1 MGILQ
6 KLSVDVGIRAGGTDG
21 ERLAADYLRD
31 ELTSWGY
38 AAEEQ
43 PFPVQVYKPI
53 STNLEETAPETKT
66 LTPLP
71 LTNAAPGQAEGE
83 IAVVSGIGETGDFPA
98 SVAGRVALIQRGTI
112 TFTEK
117 VQNAQS
123 ARAIGVIIY
132 NNVPGN
138 LQAPLAAPST
148 VPAVTVSQ
156 EEGQALLAAAQAG
169 TVRVRMSIEA
179 TITANQSQNVLARA
193 PGGDCLVLVGG
204 HYDSVPAGPV
214 PTTTVPDDGGD
225 GDGAGAGGAR
235 RDSPRLLH
243 VVRLRGAGASREPV
257 LRLAA
262 ARRGPQ
268 SHRRHAELRHA
279 AVGTDWPSVGTAS
292 LTALASQVA
301 NPLGIPGRASA
312 EPPGSAATTRASSS
326 WASRRSC
333 STASATSTTTRR
345 WTSSSSSSR
354 SGCRRRARSGWGMVE
369 ALRAEQISRIE
380 RGKTS
385 HQLSG

>member
-6 KLSVDVGIRAGGTDG
+6 KLSVDIGIRAGGTDS
-21 ERLAADYLRD
+21 ERRAADYLRD

-53 STNLEETAPETKT
+53 STTVDETAPETKT

-98 SVAGRVALIQRGTI
+98 NVPGRIALIQRGTI

-123 ARAIGVIIY
+123 AGAIGVIIY

-156 EEGQALLAAAQAG
+156 EEGQALLATAQAG
-169 TVRVRMSIEA
+169 TVRMRMSIEA

-193 PGGDCLVLVGG
+193 PGGDCRVLVGG
-204 HYDSVPAGPV
+204 HYDSVPAGPGANDNGSG
-214 PTTTVPDDGGD
+214 TTV
-225 GDGAGAGGAR
+225 AMEMAR
-235 RDSPRLLH
+235 VLATRGETAHVCFTLFGSEELGLLGSQYY
-243 VVRLRGAGASREPV
+243 VSQ
-257 LRLAA
+257 LADA
-262 ARRGPQ
+262 DRKAIVGM
-268 SHRRHAELRHA
+268 LNFDML
-279 AVGTDWPSVGTAS
+279 AVGTDWPFVGTPS

-301 NPLGIPGRASA
+301 DSLGIPGRASA
-312 EPPGSAATTRASSS
+312 EPPGVGSDHASFIELGIP
-326 WASRRSC
+326 AILFNC
-333 STASATSTTTRR
+333 FCDEHYHTALDQFQFIQPERLTQA
-345 WTSSSSSSR
+345 
-354 SGCRRRARSGWGMVE
+354 GEIGLGMVA
-369 ALRAEQISRIE
+369 ALRQSP
-380 RGKTS
+380 
-385 HQLSG
+385 